1 MSVGQDLLN
10 VPFPEMVRSLGIGI
24 AEAQYALDRVAVRI
38 AQQMAGFKVD
48 NNGELVPDDSALVKL
63 TSNPSDPGVSLLSLG
78 FTPTFYQFVE
88 THIEFKMAIS
98 MKTSTETTVGAEVG
112 ASYFGFVSASVNAS
126 YSQKYQYEASGSS
139 EMRTKLVTVPSPA
152 IFEQRLKALADI
164 QTVTSE

>member
-24 AEAQYALDRVAVRI
+24 AEAQSALDKVSIRL
-38 AQQMAGFKVD
+38 AQQMAGFKV
-48 NNGELVPDDSALVKL
+48 NSNGELETDESALIVLKQG
-63 TSNPSDPGVSLLSLG
+63 DPGVSLLALG

-98 MKTSTETTVGAEVG
+98 MKTSTETSVGASVG
-112 ASYFGFVSASVNAS
+112 ASYFGLVSASVNAS
-126 YSQKYQYEASGSS
+126 YSQKFQYEASGSS

-152 IFEQRLKALADI
+152 IFEQRLKELISNNTDGNSI
-164 QTVTSE
+164 